1 MSPVRP
7 TVTVVGR
14 SLERGDH
21 EVRDFLTRIAQPY
34 EFVELGTPEADRLLA
49 EHGLAADLLP
59 VVIDGDSV
67 HPRATPAMLADVWWM
82 SSPPS
87 RSHYDLAI
95 IGAGPAGL
103 AAAVYSASDGVS
115 TLLIESDVPGGQ
127 ASHTSLIENFFGFPD
142 GIGGAELARL
152 AWRQAEGFG
161 AELVL
166 KRGVTGSERRGSAP
180 PALQLEG
187 GHQVSADVV
196 IAANGMDWRR
206 LEVAGVEE
214 LLGAGVYYG
223 AGRSEAMGCGGDDV
237 IVVGA
242 GNAAGQAVM
251 NLAESAARVT
261 MVVRGPSLARS
272 MSAYLIDRIEANPLV
287 EVRLN
292 SQVVEL
298 QESDGS
304 LAGGTI
310 ADSGGSTEERPARAL
325 FLCIGGEPRTAWAA
339 GTGVRTDDGGYV
351 LTGPDL
357 LEDGRRPGGWPL
369 ARDPLPL
376 ETTVP
381 GVFAAGDLRHG
392 STQRVAGAVGEGAMA
407 AALVHRRLEELA
419 QAR

>member
-1 MSPVRP
+1 MRP

-21 EVRDFLTRIAQPY
+21 EVRDFLTRTAQPY

-49 EHGLAADLLP
+49 EHRLAADLLP

-152 AWRQAEGFG
+152 AGRQAEGFG

-187 GHQVSADVV
+187 GHQVSADIV

-242 GNAAGQAVM
+242 GNSAGQAVM

-261 MVVRGPSLARS
+261 MVVRGPNLARS

-292 SQVVEL
+292 SQVVEM

-304 LAGGTI
+304 LAGVTI
-310 ADSGGSTEERPARAL
+310 ADSGGSSEERPARAL
-325 FLCIGGEPRTAWAA
+325 FLCIGGEPRSAWAA

-392 STQRVAGAVGEGAMA
+392 STKRVAGAVGEGAMA

-419 QAR
+419 AGDR